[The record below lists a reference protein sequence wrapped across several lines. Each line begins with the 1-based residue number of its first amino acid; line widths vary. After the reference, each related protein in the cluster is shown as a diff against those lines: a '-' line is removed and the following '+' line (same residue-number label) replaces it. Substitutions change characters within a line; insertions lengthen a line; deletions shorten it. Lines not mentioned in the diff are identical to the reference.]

1 MTERQAP
8 QICRNGRRKAGRAGL
23 AAVLTGTL
31 TLALAAGLPMTGADA
46 ASPGVATPGV
56 GRGTPIVGGA
66 AVIPPIPRT
75 TPRPAVRP
83 APAPRAPTIVTPK
96 PRLTAPRPGVPADP
110 TPIIQSPPFRTNTP
124 IGAQPGSGAPLGVLP
139 GGLATP
145 LVGPAPAPNTCWFYT
160 TPARTVGYW
169 SKCP

>member
-1 MTERQAP
+1 MFVMNHTPAGQHPTRGALTF
-8 QICRNGRRKAGRAGL
+8 RNVMRGV
-23 AAVLTGTL
+23 AALVI
-31 TLALAAGLPMTGADA
+31 ALAPAGALAGTGI
-46 ASPGVATPGV
+46 
-56 GRGTPIVGGA
+56 GTPIVGGA
-66 AVIPPIPRT
+66 AVIPPIQRPA
-75 TPRPAVRP
+75 PRPTVRP
-83 APAPRAPTIVTPK
+83 APVVPRAPTVVTPRPKLPAPK
-96 PRLTAPRPGVPADP
+96 PVVPADP

-160 TPARTVGYW
+160 TPAKTVGYW